1 MLKAQEV
8 RAMNREDR
16 KTRLVELHRELM
28 QERGV
33 QAMGGSTPNPGKIRT
48 LRREIARILT
58 IQNEDR
64 HGIVRGEAAATPA
77 KGKKE
82 SKK

>member
-1 MLKAQEV
+1 MLSAPEV
-8 RAMNREDR
+8 RALNAADR
-16 KTRLVELHRELM
+16 QARLVELKRELM

-33 QAMGGSTPNPGKIRT
+33 QAMGGSTPSPGKIRT

-58 IQNEDR
+58 IQREVELGL
-64 HGIVRGEAAATPA
+64 HT
-77 KGKKE
+77 E

>member
-1 MLKAQEV
+1 MLSATEV
-8 RAMNREDR
+8 RALSPDDR
-16 KTRLVELHRELM
+16 KTRLAELKRELM

-33 QAMGGSTPNPGKIRT
+33 QAMGGSTPSPGKIRT

-58 IQNEDR
+58 IEREAQL
-64 HGIVRGEAAATPA
+64 GIRSP
-77 KGKKE
+77 E